1 MTGTAYVLFPTWTD
15 YNGQD
20 DLIWHSGN
28 VTGSQGSYTVNI
40 SNHNAERGLYITNI
54 YAYDKYG
61 NCLSYIGAYVNM

>member
-28 VTGSQGSYTVNI
+28 VTGSQGSTQLI
-40 SNHNAERGLYITNI
+40 
-54 YAYDKYG
+54 
-61 NCLSYIGAYVNM
+61 